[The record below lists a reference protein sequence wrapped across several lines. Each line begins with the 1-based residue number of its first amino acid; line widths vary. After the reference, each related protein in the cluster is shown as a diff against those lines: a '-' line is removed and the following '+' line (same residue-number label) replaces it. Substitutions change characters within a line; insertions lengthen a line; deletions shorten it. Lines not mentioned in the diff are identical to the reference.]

1 MKILSFLFLMSFFA
15 LKDSHP
21 IFQKHQN
28 IIQEAKDVFLYEV
41 SEQPIASKQHK
52 KDVEYIGD
60 YEVLKALKITSD
72 DAQNLKSVVLDEK
85 NYIKD
90 KKTCPMLGK
99 YAIKFAKDKHYIALI
114 VSSNTCEKVSVFSSE
129 KSVNKQFHDLAAPN
143 SIHQT
148 LEKITGS
155 SDK

>member
-1 MKILSFLFLMSFFA
+1 MMSFFVMQ
-15 LKDSHP
+15 DNHP
-21 IFQKHQN
+21 IFHKHQN

-41 SEQPIASKQHK
+41 LEQPVAPKQHK
-52 KDVEYIGD
+52 KDVDYIGD
-60 YEVLKALKITSD
+60 YEVVKTIKITSD
-72 DAQNLKSVVLDEK
+72 DIQNLKSVALDEK

-99 YAIKFAKDKHYIALI
+99 YAIKFAKDKHYIALVI
-114 VSSNTCEKVSVFSSE
+114 SPNTCEKVSVFSSE
-129 KSVNKQFHDLAAPN
+129 KSVNKQFHDLSSPN